1 MKTKISNIETE
12 WIPPH
17 GLAKG
22 YPWSGIA
29 SKVIVISRETFRHR
43 NEDGVD
49 KYYYTIDGNVMPDS
63 NNGAK
68 EAGYIFQEAL
78 KIAEDQ
84 LEYMLTEAPF
94 NPEDFGFV
102 AIVKPVDTTDVPI
115 TIYQSKFDENIIIF
129 RKSKSDY
136 GWTIQQ
142 KQTEGTM
149 PPIKDI
155 DVTLPCE
162 RIAYALFYALGI
174 KVEE

>member
-1 MKTKISNIETE
+1 MTTEISNIETE

-29 SKVIVISRETFRHR
+29 SKGFYPPQERVVTLMNGDDIAFKKPE
-43 NEDGVD
+43 E
-49 KYYYTIDGNVMPDS
+49 IDFDDTERWLAQKSLP
-63 NNGAK
+63 AH
-68 EAGYIFQEAL
+68 EAL
-78 KIAEDQ
+78 CMAEEQ
-84 LEYMLTEAPF
+84 IEYMMEEKPF
-94 NPEDFGFV
+94 IPDLFGFE
-102 AIVKPVDTTDVPI
+102 AIVKPQDTTDVPI

-155 DVTLPCE
+155 DVTIPCE

>member
-1 MKTKISNIETE
+1 MTTEISNIETE

-22 YPWSGIA
+22 YPWNGIA
-29 SKVIVISRETFRHR
+29 SKGFLPPEERRVRKDRTVFE
-43 NEDGVD
+43 
-49 KYYYTIDGNVMPDS
+49 K
-63 NNGAK
+63 
-68 EAGYIFQEAL
+68 IFQIFSVFIHEL
-78 KIAEDQ
+78 KIGNKSLFLALNMAEGQIEDMQ
-84 LEYMLTEAPF
+84 KEKPF
-94 NPEDFGFV
+94 IPDLFGFE
-102 AIVKPVDTTDVPI
+102 AIVKPQDTTDVPI

-142 KQTEGTM
+142 KQPEGTM

>member
-1 MKTKISNIETE
+1 MATEISNIETE

-22 YPWSGIA
+22 YPWNGIVTKNLK
-29 SKVIVISRETFRHR
+29 KVVYAGSVHPMEKPL
-43 NEDGVD
+43 EEGV
-49 KYYYTIDGNVMPDS
+49 S
-63 NNGAK
+63 L
-68 EAGYIFQEAL
+68 EEAL
-78 KIAEDQ
+78 QIAEEQIEDMQ
-84 LEYMLTEAPF
+84 KENPF
-94 NPEDFGFV
+94 TPEDFGFE
-102 AIVKPVDTTDVPI
+102 AIVKPQDTTDVPI
-115 TIYQSKFDENIIIF
+115 TIYQSRFDENVIIF

-142 KQTEGTM
+142 KQPEGTM

>member
-1 MKTKISNIETE
+1 MTTELSNIETE

-22 YPWSGIA
+22 YPWIGI
-29 SKVIVISRETFRHR
+29 VSRSEQ
-43 NEDGVD
+43 
-49 KYYYTIDGNVMPDS
+49 
-63 NNGAK
+63 AK
-68 EAGYIFQEAL
+68 NDHDESILLE
-78 KIAEDQ
+78 IAEQQIED
-84 LEYMLTEAPF
+84 MLFEKPF
-94 NPEDFGFV
+94 IPDLFGFE
-102 AIVKPVDTTDVPI
+102 AIVKPQDTTDVPI

-129 RKSKSDY
+129 RKSRSDY

-142 KQTEGTM
+142 KQPEGTM